1 MNINSTYA
9 KALAALGH
17 ESRLELFRLLVRAG
31 SAGMSVG
38 QISETLALH
47 PSTLAHHLSMLVQA
61 DLVVQSREG
70 RTVICRAH
78 YRQMNDLIGYLTE
91 NCCAGVVSGTQPLTE
106 QEHTDV

>member
-1 MNINSTYA
+1 MNRVSRYA

-17 ESRLELFRLLVRAG
+17 ESRLDLFRLLVRAG

-78 YRQMNDLIGYLTE
+78 YAQMNQLIGYLTE
-91 NCCAGVVSGTQPLTE
+91 NCCAGVVSGKATPLMKE
-106 QEHTDV
+106 QADV